1 MALVDILLGL
11 NSSLLLLVLWMARE
25 YWRWHK
31 VQHGQIMA
39 ALENLG
45 EVYATKASVKDSL
58 DRVHKRIDGVEEGHK
73 SHEARIVQ
81 IETRLSISS
90 KRGR

>member
-1 MALVDILLGL
+1 MAIVDMLLGL
-11 NSSLLLLVLWMARE
+11 NSGLLILVLWMARE

-31 VQHGQIMA
+31 VQHGQIMN

-45 EVYATKASVKDSL
+45 EIYATKTSL
-58 DRVHKRIDGVEEGHK
+58 ERVHKRLDGIEEGHK

-81 IETRLSISS
+81 IETRLSISAS
-90 KRGR
+90 KRRGQ